1 MSHRM
6 PNSIEITPIRE
17 EHIKGYHGCIDSVA
31 RERRFIGGVQ
41 ARPIESTREFALS
54 NIKNGYPHFVA
65 LDGDRIVG
73 WCDIIP
79 MKGVDF
85 SHCGLMGM
93 GLLVDYRRQGIGT
106 VMLDTTI
113 QAAKEYGLER
123 VELEVYTSNTPA
135 IRLYEK
141 RGFIPEGVK
150 RKARKLDGEY
160 FDIQVMALFINP

>member
-1 MSHRM
+1 MR
-6 PNSIEITPIRE
+6 NDIEVTSIRE
-17 EHIKGYHGCIDSVA
+17 EHIVGYHGCIDSVA

-65 LDGDRIVG
+65 LDGDKIVG

-106 VMLDTTI
+106 RLLDTTI
-113 QAAKEYGLER
+113 QAAEEYGLER

>member
-1 MSHRM
+1 MGHRI
-6 PNSIEITPIRE
+6 PNDIEVTPIRE
-17 EHIKGYHGCIDSVA
+17 EHIEGYHACLDSVA

-41 ARPIESTREFALS
+41 ARPIESTREFVLS
-54 NIKNGYPHFVA
+54 NIQKGYPHFVA
-65 LDGDRIVG
+65 QDGDRIVG

-85 SHCGLMGM
+85 SHCGGMGM
-93 GLLVDYRRQGIGT
+93 GLHVDYRRQGIGT
-106 VMLDTTI
+106 KMLDTTL
-113 QAAKEYGLER
+113 QAAKEYGIER

-160 FDIQVMALFINP
+160 FDIQIMALFINP